1 MKLSIPLPSSKQP
14 AGYICKTTIS
24 NICFC
29 WSSRFTQYISDFCR
43 QYLSLMT
50 AVFFLTIPI
59 VCDGVCSEANA
70 HFEEGKRSFENI
82 YHLRWHLLCRQQ
94 TPFKKKDPTRCNN
107 VLNFIIPYL
116 CEAQHVS
123 GDTLPII
130 RSLKLH
136 WQPLVF
142 YAWKVVCTCTWW
154 TLSGTYCAW
163 QRLCTVCAWQR
174 LPTTR
179 KNSLPRMK
187 TRGCQCSFRF
197 LMMGGVSSETR
208 WASYKHG
215 IIKFNTLLHLVGS
228 FFIHCT
234 MMHGLTNVK
243 QIPSCVGSS
252 FCRQLHFCNRSLFS
266 KYPYFCHKFCS
277 ADKVHLSFDKFFLQ
291 TETSL
296 LQRKFLLQKTSLQ
309 WRHL

>member
-136 WQPLVF
+136 WQPLGF
-142 YAWKVVCTCTWW
+142 HTWKVLGRCPPPT
-154 TLSGTYCAW
+154 
-163 QRLCTVCAWQR
+163 R
-174 LPTTR
+174 PTTF
-179 KNSLPRMK
+179 PIWK
-187 TRGCQCSFRF
+187 TRGCQCSFRL
-197 LMMGGVSSETR
+197 LMISDESPETC
-208 WASYKHG
+208 WASYKYGTIKLWYTVASCWIFFMNCTKMHG
-215 IIKFNTLLHLVGS
+215 STNIKFVAKATGRGTSHTYTNIHNFYSVKYYKN
-228 FFIHCT
+228 FIKT
-234 MMHGLTNVK
+234 VLYIIFTN
-243 QIPSCVGSS
+243 
-252 FCRQLHFCNRSLFS
+252 
-266 KYPYFCHKFCS
+266 
-277 ADKVHLSFDKFFLQ
+277 
-291 TETSL
+291 
-296 LQRKFLLQKTSLQ
+296 KTFIYRAK
-309 WRHL
+309 WVCI